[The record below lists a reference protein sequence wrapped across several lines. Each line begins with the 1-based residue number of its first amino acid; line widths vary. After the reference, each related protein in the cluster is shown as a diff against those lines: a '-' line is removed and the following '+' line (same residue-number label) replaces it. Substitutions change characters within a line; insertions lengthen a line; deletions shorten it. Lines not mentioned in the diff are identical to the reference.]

1 MYIVPQPDLQDSHS
15 RPWRALGWATQ
26 AGGADSDTER
36 VGGEHQGRQMPHAEW
51 RSASQHCGG
60 SAVRERFPARN
71 RFV

>member
-36 VGGEHQGRQMPHAEW
+36 VGGEHQGRQMPHAE
-51 RSASQHCGG
+51 
-60 SAVRERFPARN
+60 
-71 RFV
+71 